1 MYLSFMHENLKQRP
15 SKKEKLET
23 ATFYTY
29 ATTEKNE
36 DCRLSCFPLE
46 NKEHAIINGNCS

>member
-29 ATTEKNE
+29 ATTEKLKIVGSPVSHWKIRNMP
-36 DCRLSCFPLE
+36 S
-46 NKEHAIINGNCS
+46 